1 MAGIEIAQIPASI
14 EYASLKHNEDMH
26 SSLVQ
31 SQALVEG
38 AKKNELSHSQVAGAE
53 KAEMRADDNGSGSSS
68 GGYAG
73 DGGADRKREHEE
85 KPADRVVVK
94 GSSSSFDIKI

>member
-38 AKKNELSHSQVAGAE
+38 AKKNELSHSQVSNAE
-53 KAEMRADDNGSGSSS
+53 KTEMRADDNGNGSS

-73 DGGADRKREHEE
+73 DGGENRKREHEE
-85 KPADRVVVK
+85 KNTDRVVVK

>member
-14 EYASLKHNEDMH
+14 DYASLKHNEDMH

-31 SQALVEG
+31 SQALDEG
-38 AKKNELSHSQVAGAE
+38 EKKTDLSRTQVANTE
-53 KAEMRADDNGSGSSS
+53 KSEMRPDDNGGGNS

-73 DGGADRKREHEE
+73 DGGRHRNNNQEE
-85 KPADRVVVK
+85 KNADKVVIK

>member
-14 EYASLKHNEDMH
+14 EYANIKHNEDMH

-38 AKKNELSHSQVAGAE
+38 ARKNELSHSQVGGAE
-53 KAEMRADDNGSGSSS
+53 KSEMRTDDKGNGSS

-73 DGGADRKREHEE
+73 DGGENRRREHEE
-85 KPADRVVVK
+85 KNTDRVVVK

>member
-14 EYASLKHNEDMH
+14 DYASLKHNEDMH

-31 SQALVEG
+31 SHVGVE
-38 AKKNELSHSQVAGAE
+38 AEKKNDLSHSQVSDAE
-53 KAEMRADDNGSGSSS
+53 KSEMRPDDNGGSGS

-73 DGGADRKREHEE
+73 DGGKNRNKNAEDK
-85 KPADRVVVK
+85 DLK
-94 GSSSSFDIKI
+94 GNLK

>member
-53 KAEMRADDNGSGSSS
+53 KAEMRADDNGGGSS

-73 DGGADRKREHEE
+73 DGGENRKREHEE

>member
-14 EYASLKHNEDMH
+14 DYASLKHNEDMH

-31 SQALVEG
+31 SQALNETE
-38 AKKNELSHSQVAGAE
+38 KKADNSQNQVSQTD
-53 KAEMRADDNGSGSSS
+53 KSEMKADDNGQGSGSAY
-68 GGYAG
+68 GG
-73 DGGADRKREHEE
+73 DGGANRRK
-85 KPADRVVVK
+85 KDDSNADKVVVK

>member
-14 EYASLKHNEDMH
+14 DYASLKHNEDMH

-31 SQALVEG
+31 SQALDETE
-38 AKKNELSHSQVAGAE
+38 KKADQAQNQISQTD
-53 KAEMRADDNGSGSSS
+53 KTEMKADDNGQGSSS
-68 GGYAG
+68 YGG
-73 DGGADRKREHEE
+73 DGGQNRKKKEDDNADK
-85 KPADRVVVK
+85 VVVK

>member
-14 EYASLKHNEDMH
+14 DYASFKHNEDMH

-31 SQALVEG
+31 SQTGVEEE
-38 AKKNELSHSQVAGAE
+38 KKTDLSHTQVSTTE
-53 KAEMRADDNGSGSSS
+53 KSEMRADDNGGNS

-73 DGGADRKREHEE
+73 DGGKDRKKKSEDGNGD
-85 KPADRVVVK
+85 KVVIK

>member
-26 SSLVQ
+26 SSLLH

-38 AKKNELSHSQVAGAE
+38 AKKADLAQSQVANAE
-53 KAEMRADDNGSGSSS
+53 KTEMNPDYNEGGNS

-73 DGGADRKREHEE
+73 DGGEHRKREQEE
-85 KPADRVVVK
+85 TPKDRVVVK

>member
-14 EYASLKHNEDMH
+14 DYATLKQNEDMH
-26 SSLVQ
+26 SALVQ
-31 SQALVEG
+31 SQA
-38 AKKNELSHSQVAGAE
+38 GAE
-53 KAEMRADDNGSGSSS
+53 NEKKTDESHNKISTADKTEMRADDNGGGS

-73 DGGADRKREHEE
+73 DGGRNRNGKKNGGGTTDK
-85 KPADRVVVK
+85 VVVK

>member
-14 EYASLKHNEDMH
+14 EYASFKHNEDMH

-31 SQALVEG
+31 SHVGVE
-38 AKKNELSHSQVAGAE
+38 AEKKNDLSHSQVSDTE
-53 KAEMRADDNGSGSSS
+53 KSEMKPEDNGGGNS

-73 DGGADRKREHEE
+73 DGGRERKKQTEDGN
-85 KPADRVVVK
+85 KDKVVIK

>member
-14 EYASLKHNEDMH
+14 DYASLKHNEDMH

-31 SQALVEG
+31 SQALNETE
-38 AKKNELSHSQVAGAE
+38 KKADQSQNQISQAD
-53 KAEMRADDNGSGSSS
+53 KTEMKADDNGQGSS
-68 GGYAG
+68 GYAG
-73 DGGADRKREHEE
+73 DGGSHRKKKEDENID
-85 KPADRVVVK
+85 KVVVK

>member
-14 EYASLKHNEDMH
+14 DYASFKHNEDMH

-31 SQALVEG
+31 SQALDETE
-38 AKKNELSHSQVAGAE
+38 KKADQSQNQISQAD
-53 KAEMRADDNGSGSSS
+53 KTEMRADDNGHGSS
-68 GGYAG
+68 GYAG
-73 DGGADRKREHEE
+73 DGGSRRKKKEGEGSD
-85 KPADRVVVK
+85 KVVVK

>member
-31 SQALVEG
+31 SHVGVE
-38 AKKNELSHSQVAGAE
+38 AEKKNDLSHSQVSDAGRNE
-53 KAEMRADDNGSGSSS
+53 RHQTSNPRIPP
-68 GGYAG
+68 
-73 DGGADRKREHEE
+73 RKPVTCNLIP
-85 KPADRVVVK
+85 KP
-94 GSSSSFDIKI
+94 